1 MNMMILSVALT
12 NFAHKKYSTISSK
25 MRKSLDNVGS
35 LLVCL
40 AACWSWT
47 EINNVLQGLNNL
59 ECNVL
64 IHMEHVDCIECVHY

>member
-1 MNMMILSVALT
+1 
-12 NFAHKKYSTISSK
+12 

-35 LLVCL
+35 LLVGL

>member
-1 MNMMILSVALT
+1 
-12 NFAHKKYSTISSK
+12 
-25 MRKSLDNVGS
+25 MRKSPDNVGS

-59 ECNVL
+59 VYIVL
-64 IHMEHVDCIECVHY
+64 IHMEHVDCIECVHYYI